1 MRKWMTLAFLSLAF
15 FFYMSDRALFGLL
28 VIPIQQ
34 TTGLTDIQIGC
45 VDTILFWVYA
55 LLVPVAGYLGDRF
68 DRRKVIALAILLWGG
83 ATAVTGFVGGI
94 VGFIIVRSIVLT
106 GVQTLY
112 TPAAT
117 ALIAE
122 EHHETRTIALSTHQ
136 AAMYIGLMTSGLI
149 VSVALEGLGGW
160 RGVYV
165 LFGVLTVLVGLA
177 FGTFVV
183 RKGASHPT
191 RAVQS
196 LHPWKGMKTGMRAFF
211 GNPAALCAGAG
222 YMVVLFVTNAYAAW
236 APKFVATKF
245 SLGVGS
251 SGSGVMF
258 YHNCAALVSILVAGV
273 VTDALVRRHPR
284 GRLAIQSVALL
295 AGAPLLAF
303 FGFAPTVS
311 AVWLSIALWG
321 IARGFFQSSAF
332 ASVFDVVPSANRA
345 SAVGFMNVITALVCS
360 LSPLLMGSLS
370 QRYGTRGFELGFAGM
385 GVLLLAG
392 AAMTGLSYSVY
403 FNRFRVTDSA
413 KD

>member
-1 MRKWMTLAFLSLAF
+1 MRKWFTLSFLSLAF

-28 VIPIQQ
+28 VIPIQK
-34 TTGLTDIQIGC
+34 TTGLTDVQIGL
-45 VDTILFWVYA
+45 VDTVLFWVYA
-55 LLVPVAGYLGDRF
+55 FLVPFAGLLGDRF
-68 DRRKVIALAILLWGG
+68 DRRKVIALAILLWGA
-83 ATAVTGFVGGI
+83 ATALTGIVGGFVGFI
-94 VGFIIVRSIVLT
+94 VVRSILLT
-106 GVQTLY
+106 GIQTLY

-122 EHHETRTIALSTHQ
+122 EHRETRTIALSTHQ
-136 AAMYIGLMTSGLI
+136 AAMYIGLMSSGAI
-149 VSVALEGLGGW
+149 VAVALEKLGGW
-160 RGVYV
+160 QGVYC
-165 LFGVLTVLVGLA
+165 LFGGLTFLVGIA
-177 FGTFVV
+177 FWLVIC
-183 RKGASHPT
+183 RLREIAASTPCVSRPKKSM
-191 RAVQS
+191 RA
-196 LHPWKGMKTGMRAFF
+196 GMRAFF

-222 YMVVLFVTNAYAAW
+222 YMAVLFVTNAYAAW

-392 AAMTGLSYSVY
+392 AAMTSLSYSVY